1 MRGIP
6 PPSMT
11 VPLPLGKGGDKVNTW
26 IKLYRKFIEWEWY
39 TDVNCKVVF
48 IHLLITANNKPK
60 RWQGREIG
68 IGEVITGRNALAE
81 EVGLSVQ
88 QVRTA
93 LKKLSDSGEIEIEN
107 TNRFSVIKMVN
118 FQKYQEK
125 SKNQPSNNQV
135 RDLEAQRFES
145 GGTCEDNQQ
154 ITNKQPSDNHQITTP
169 KELKNERIKEY
180 KIIDDGAYYNNIN
193 NNIKAPAPPSE
204 SGEVFKS
211 YEQNIGIISPI
222 VVDILK
228 DRIQSQGAE
237 LVLLAIT
244 EAVKNNAKTIRYIEK
259 VLNAWDNDGIK
270 TADAARLRI
279 AERSQR
285 VNAKDTLPKNVQ
297 NSSFRN
303 YPGDVL
309 GDAEKEAI
317 RKMMANE
324 V

>member
-1 MRGIP
+1 MN
-6 PPSMT
+6 S
-11 VPLPLGKGGDKVNTW
+11 W
-26 IKLYRKFIEWEWY
+26 IKLYRKFVEWEWY
-39 TDVNCKVVF
+39 SDVNCKVVF
-48 IHLLITANNKPK
+48 LHLLLTANHKVK

-68 IGEVITGRNALAE
+68 VGEVVTGRNALAE
-81 EVGLSVQ
+81 DVGLTVQ

-93 LKKLSDSGEIEIEN
+93 LKKLSDSGEIVVEH
-107 TNRFSVIKMVN
+107 TNRFSLIKIVN

-125 SKNQPSNNQV
+125 SKNQPTNNQV
-135 RDLEAQRFES
+135 RDLEAQGFES
-145 GGTCEDNQQ
+145 GEVCEVNQQ
-154 ITNKQPSDNHQITTP
+154 ITNKQPTDNQQITTP
-169 KELKNERIKEY
+169 KEIKNDRNIEY

-211 YEQNIGIISPI
+211 YEQNIGVISPI

-237 LVLLAIT
+237 LVLLAIA

-285 VNAKDTLPKNVQ
+285 VNSKDTLPKNVQ

-303 YPGDVL
+303 YPKDKTI
-309 GDAEKEAI
+309 GDAEREAI
-317 RKMMANE
+317 RKMMANK

>member
-1 MRGIP
+1 MN
-6 PPSMT
+6 S
-11 VPLPLGKGGDKVNTW
+11 W
-26 IKLYRKFIEWEWY
+26 IKLYRKFVEWEWY
-39 TDVNCKVVF
+39 SDVNCKVVF
-48 IHLLITANNKPK
+48 LHLLLTANTRAK
-60 RWQGREIG
+60 RWQGREVG
-68 IGEVITGRNALAE
+68 IGEVITGRNVLAD

-107 TNRFSVIKMVN
+107 TNRFSHIKIIN
-118 FQKYQEK
+118 FSKYQKKE
-125 SKNQPSNNQV
+125 KNQPSNNQV
-135 RDLEAQRFES
+135 ESQEPQGFES
-145 GGTCEDNQQ
+145 GEICEVNQQ
-154 ITNKQPSDNHQITTP
+154 ITNNQPSDNQQITTP

-211 YEQNIGIISPI
+211 YEQNIGVISPI

-237 LVLLAIT
+237 LVMLAIT

-285 VNAKDTLPKNVQ
+285 VNAKDNLPKNVQ

-303 YPGDVL
+303 YPGDAL
-309 GDAEKEAI
+309 GESEKEAI
-317 RKMMANE
+317 RKMMANSL
-324 V
+324 

>member
-48 IHLLITANNKPK
+48 LHLLITANNKPK

-107 TNRFSVIKMVN
+107 TNRFSHIKIKN
-118 FQKYQEK
+118 FSKYQK
-125 SKNQPSNNQV
+125 KDKNQPTDNHPESQ
-135 RDLEAQRFES
+135 EPQEFED
-145 GGTCEDNQQ
+145 GEICEVNQQ
-154 ITNKQPSDNHQITTP
+154 ITNNQPTDNQQITTP
-169 KELKNERIKEY
+169 KEYKNERYKEY
-180 KIIDDGAYYNNIN
+180 KIKDDGAYYNNIN
-193 NNIKAPAPPSE
+193 NNIKAPAPADN
-204 SGEVFKS
+204 GNVFKL

-222 VVDILK
+222 VIDILR
-228 DRIQSQGAE
+228 DRVTSMGTE
-237 LVLLAIT
+237 LVALAIT
-244 EAVKNNAKTIRYIEK
+244 EAVKNNAKSIRYIER
-259 VLNAWDNDGIK
+259 VLNAWEDDGI
-270 TADAARLRI
+270 TTVDAAKLRI
-279 AERSQR
+279 SERSHKQ
-285 VNAKDTLPKNVQ
+285 NQKELPKNVQ

-303 YPGDVL
+303 YPGDTL
-309 GDAEKEAI
+309 GEAEKEAI
-317 RKMMANE
+317 RKMMAGSL
-324 V
+324 

>member
-1 MRGIP
+1 MN
-6 PPSMT
+6 S
-11 VPLPLGKGGDKVNTW
+11 W
-26 IKLYRKFIEWEWY
+26 IKLYRKFVEWEWY
-39 TDVNCKVVF
+39 SDVNCKVVF
-48 IHLLITANNKPK
+48 LHLLLTANHKVK

-68 IGEVITGRNALAE
+68 IGEVITGRNVLAD

-107 TNRFSVIKMVN
+107 TNRFSHIKIIN
-118 FQKYQEK
+118 FGKYQKKE
-125 SKNQPSNNQV
+125 KNQPSNNQ
-135 RDLEAQRFES
+135 AES
-145 GGTCEDNQQ
+145 QETQGFNDGDDSEVNQQ
-154 ITNKQPSDNHQITTP
+154 ITINQPSDNHQSTTP
-169 KELKNERIKEY
+169 KELKNDRNIEY

-193 NNIKAPAPPSE
+193 NNIKAPASPSE

-211 YEQNIGIISPI
+211 YEQNIGLLSPI

-317 RKMMANE
+317 RKMMAGQMGG
-324 V
+324 

>member
-1 MRGIP
+1 MN
-6 PPSMT
+6 S
-11 VPLPLGKGGDKVNTW
+11 W
-26 IKLYRKFIEWEWY
+26 IKLYRKFVEWEWY
-39 TDVNCKVVF
+39 SDVNCKVVF
-48 IHLLITANNKPK
+48 LHLLLTANHKVK

-68 IGEVITGRNALAE
+68 VGEVVTGRNVLAE
-81 EVGLSVQ
+81 EVGLTVQ
-88 QVRTA
+88 QTRTA
-93 LKKLSDSGEIEIEN
+93 LKKLCESGEIEDEH
-107 TNRFSVIKMVN
+107 TNRFSVIKIVN

-125 SKNQPSNNQV
+125 SKNQPTNNQV
-135 RDLEAQRFES
+135 RDLEAQGFES
-145 GGTCEDNQQ
+145 GNTCEVNQQ
-154 ITNKQPSDNHQITTP
+154 ITNKQPTDNQQITTP
-169 KELKNERIKEY
+169 KEIKNDRNIEY

-211 YEQNIGIISPI
+211 YEQNIGVISPI

-237 LVLLAIT
+237 LVMLAIT

-259 VLNAWDNDGIK
+259 VQNAGDNDGIK

-285 VNAKDTLPKNVQ
+285 VNSKDTLPKNVQ

-303 YPGDVL
+303 YPKDKTI
-309 GDAEKEAI
+309 GDAEREAI
-317 RKMMANE
+317 QKMMANK

>member
-1 MRGIP
+1 MN
-6 PPSMT
+6 S
-11 VPLPLGKGGDKVNTW
+11 W
-26 IKLYRKFIEWEWY
+26 IKLYRKFVEWEWY
-39 TDVNCKVVF
+39 SDVNCKVVF
-48 IHLLITANNKPK
+48 LHLLLTANHKVK

-68 IGEVITGRNALAE
+68 VGEVVTGRNALAE
-81 EVGLSVQ
+81 EVGLTVQ
-88 QVRTA
+88 QTRTA
-93 LKKLSDSGEIEIEN
+93 LKKLCESGEIDVEH
-107 TNRFSVIKMVN
+107 TNRFSVIKIVN

-125 SKNQPSNNQV
+125 TKNQPTNNQV
-135 RDLEAQRFES
+135 RGLDTQGFE
-145 GGTCEDNQQ
+145 GGEVCKVNQQ
-154 ITNKQPSDNHQITTP
+154 ITNNQPTDNQQITTP
-169 KELKNERIKEY
+169 KEIKKDRNIEY

-193 NNIKAPAPPSE
+193 NNIKAPAPPSG

-211 YEQNIGIISPI
+211 YEQNIGVISPI
-222 VVDILK
+222 VVDILR

-279 AERSQR
+279 AEMSQR
-285 VNAKDTLPKNVQ
+285 VNSKDTLPKNVQ

>member
-1 MRGIP
+1 M
-6 PPSMT
+6 
-11 VPLPLGKGGDKVNTW
+11 NTW

-39 TDVNCKVVF
+39 TDVNCKMVF
-48 IHLLITANNKPK
+48 LHLLLTANTKAK
-60 RWQGREIG
+60 RWQGREVG
-68 IGEVITGRNALAE
+68 IGEVITGRNVLAD
-81 EVGLSVQ
+81 EVGISVQ

-107 TNRFSVIKMVN
+107 TNRFSHIKIIN
-118 FQKYQEK
+118 FSKYQKKE
-125 SKNQPSNNQV
+125 KNQPSNNQV
-135 RDLEAQRFES
+135 ESQEPQGFNDGDNLEA
-145 GGTCEDNQQ
+145 NQQ
-154 ITNKQPSDNHQITTP
+154 ITNNQPSDNQQITTP
-169 KELKNERIKEY
+169 KELKNERIIEY

-193 NNIKAPAPPSE
+193 NNNTKAPAPPSE

-211 YEQNIGIISPI
+211 YEQNIGLLSPI

-285 VNAKDTLPKNVQ
+285 VNSKDALPKNVQ

-303 YPGDVL
+303 YPGDVM

-317 RKMMANE
+317 RKMMANSL
-324 V
+324 

>member
-1 MRGIP
+1 MN
-6 PPSMT
+6 S
-11 VPLPLGKGGDKVNTW
+11 W
-26 IKLYRKFIEWEWY
+26 IKLYRKFVEWEWY
-39 TDVNCKVVF
+39 SDVNCKVVF
-48 IHLLITANNKPK
+48 LHLLLTANHKVK

-68 IGEVITGRNALAE
+68 IGEVVTGRNVLAE
-81 EVGLSVQ
+81 EVGLTVQ
-88 QVRTA
+88 QTRTA
-93 LKKLSDSGEIEIEN
+93 LKKLCESGEIEIEH
-107 TNRFSVIKMVN
+107 TNRFSVIKIVN

-125 SKNQPSNNQV
+125 SKNQPTNNQV
-135 RDLEAQRFES
+135 GNLDTQGFKS
-145 GGTCEDNQQ
+145 GDTCEVNQQ
-154 ITNKQPSDNHQITTP
+154 ITNNQPSDNQQITTP
-169 KELKNERIKEY
+169 KELKNDRNIEY

-193 NNIKAPAPPSE
+193 NNIKALAPPSG

-211 YEQNIGIISPI
+211 YEQNIGVISPI

-237 LVLLAIT
+237 LVMLAIT

-285 VNAKDTLPKNVQ
+285 VNAKDNLPKNVQ

-303 YPGDVL
+303 YPGDAL
-309 GDAEKEAI
+309 GESEKEAI
-317 RKMMANE
+317 RKMMANSL
-324 V
+324 

>member
-1 MRGIP
+1 M
-6 PPSMT
+6 
-11 VPLPLGKGGDKVNTW
+11 NTW

-48 IHLLITANNKPK
+48 LHLLLTANTRAK
-60 RWQGREIG
+60 RWQGREVG
-68 IGEVITGRNALAE
+68 IGEVITGRNVLAD
-81 EVGLSVQ
+81 EVGLTVQ
-88 QVRTA
+88 QTRTA
-93 LKKLSDSGEIEIEN
+93 LKKLCESGEIEVDH
-107 TNRFSVIKMVN
+107 TNRFSVIKIVN

-125 SKNQPSNNQV
+125 SKNQPTNNQF
-135 RDLEAQRFES
+135 RNLETQGFD
-145 GGTCEDNQQ
+145 GGGDSEVNQQ
-154 ITNKQPSDNHQITTP
+154 ITNNQPSDNQQITTP
-169 KELKNERIKEY
+169 KELKNDRNIEY

-211 YEQNIGIISPI
+211 YEQNIGVISPI

-237 LVLLAIT
+237 LVLLAIA

-285 VNAKDTLPKNVQ
+285 MNAKDTLPKNVQ

-303 YPGDVL
+303 YPGEVL

-317 RKMMANE
+317 RKMMANNL
-324 V
+324 

>member
-1 MRGIP
+1 MN
-6 PPSMT
+6 S
-11 VPLPLGKGGDKVNTW
+11 W
-26 IKLYRKFIEWEWY
+26 IKLYRKFVEWEWY
-39 TDVNCKVVF
+39 SDVNCKVVF
-48 IHLLITANNKPK
+48 LHLLLTANHKVK

-68 IGEVITGRNALAE
+68 VGEVVTGRNALAE
-81 EVGLSVQ
+81 DVGLTVQ

-93 LKKLSDSGEIEIEN
+93 LKKLSDSGEIVVEH
-107 TNRFSVIKMVN
+107 TNRFSLIKIVN

-125 SKNQPSNNQV
+125 SKNQPTNNQV
-135 RDLEAQRFES
+135 RDLEAQGFES
-145 GGTCEDNQQ
+145 GGTHKVNQQ
-154 ITNKQPSDNHQITTP
+154 ITNKQPTDNQQITTP
-169 KELKNERIKEY
+169 KEIKNDRNIEY

-211 YEQNIGIISPI
+211 YEQNIGVISPI

-237 LVLLAIT
+237 LVMLAIT

-279 AERSQR
+279 AERGQKQSQQR
-285 VNAKDTLPKNVQ
+285 ELPRNIQ

-303 YPGDVL
+303 YPGDAL
-309 GDAEKEAI
+309 GESEKEAI
-317 RKMMANE
+317 RKMMAGQMGG
-324 V
+324 

>member
-1 MRGIP
+1 MN
-6 PPSMT
+6 S
-11 VPLPLGKGGDKVNTW
+11 W
-26 IKLYRKFIEWEWY
+26 IKLYRKFVEWEWY
-39 TDVNCKVVF
+39 SDVNCKVVF
-48 IHLLITANNKPK
+48 LHLLLTANHKVK

-68 IGEVITGRNALAE
+68 VGEVVTGRNALAE
-81 EVGLSVQ
+81 EVGMTVQ
-88 QVRTA
+88 QTRTA
-93 LKKLSDSGEIEIEN
+93 LKKLCESGEIEVEH
-107 TNRFSVIKMVN
+107 TNRFSVIKIVN

-125 SKNQPSNNQV
+125 SKNQPTNNQV
-135 RDLEAQRFES
+135 RDFEAQGFES
-145 GGTCEDNQQ
+145 GNTCEVNQQ
-154 ITNKQPSDNHQITTP
+154 ITNKQPTDNQQITTP
-169 KELKNERIKEY
+169 KEIKNDRNIEY

-211 YEQNIGIISPI
+211 YEQNIGVISPI

-237 LVLLAIT
+237 LVMLAIT

-285 VNAKDTLPKNVQ
+285 VNSKDTLPKNVQ

-303 YPGDVL
+303 YPKDKTI
-309 GDAEKEAI
+309 GDAEREAI
-317 RKMMANE
+317 QKMMENT

>member
-1 MRGIP
+1 MG
-6 PPSMT
+6 SS
-11 VPLPLGKGGDKVNTW
+11 LNGF
-26 IKLYRKFIEWEWY
+26 IKLHRKLVAWGWY
-39 TDVNCKVVF
+39 QDYVVKDVF
-48 IHLLITANNKPK
+48 LHLLLTANFRDTEWKGTTLKKGQLIIGTK
-60 RWQGREIG
+60 R
-68 IGEVITGRNALAE
+68 LAE
-81 EVGLSVQ
+81 DLGFTRQ

-93 LKKLSDSGEIEIEN
+93 LNKLKSTNEITIDT
-107 TNRFSVIKMVN
+107 TNRYSLVTIVN
-118 FQKYQEK
+118 WNEYQSDDDIATNK
-125 SKNQPSNNQV
+125 STKILTNNQP
-135 RDLEAQRFES
+135 
-145 GGTCEDNQQ
+145 TYNQQ
-154 ITNKQPSDNHQITTP
+154 ITNKQPTDNQQKTTP
-169 KELKNERIKEY
+169 KEIKNDRNIEY
-180 KIIDDGAYYNNIN
+180 KIIDDSAYYNNIN

-211 YEQNIGIISPI
+211 YEQNIGVISPI

-237 LVLLAIT
+237 LVMLAIT

-285 VNAKDTLPKNVQ
+285 VNSKDTLPKNVQ

-317 RKMMANE
+317 RKMMANT

>member
-1 MRGIP
+1 MERGK
-6 PPSMT
+6 SE
-11 VPLPLGKGGDKVNTW
+11 VQKVNSW
-26 IKLYRKFIEWEWY
+26 IKLYRKFVEWEWY
-39 TDVNCKVVF
+39 SDVNCKVVF
-48 IHLLITANNKPK
+48 LHLLLTANTRAK
-60 RWQGREIG
+60 RWQGREVG
-68 IGEVITGRNALAE
+68 IGEVITGRNVLAD

-107 TNRFSVIKMVN
+107 TNRFSHIKIIN
-118 FQKYQEK
+118 FSKYQKKE
-125 SKNQPSNNQV
+125 KNQPSNNQV
-135 RDLEAQRFES
+135 ESQEPQGFES
-145 GGTCEDNQQ
+145 GEICEVNQQ
-154 ITNKQPSDNHQITTP
+154 ITNNQPTDNQQITTP

-211 YEQNIGIISPI
+211 YEQNIGVISPI

-237 LVLLAIT
+237 LVMLAIT

-285 VNAKDTLPKNVQ
+285 VNAKDNLPKNVQ

-303 YPGDVL
+303 YPGDAL
-309 GDAEKEAI
+309 GESEKEAI
-317 RKMMANE
+317 RKMMANSL
-324 V
+324 